1 MYGLPFIIPFIRQAL
16 PFYLVSM
23 PCQLL
28 FLRLR
33 RIRSCLFHQAPCQHR
48 YILYALG
55 PLMDGQ
61 GLVGYDEGRDDQQGP
76 QDKGGQA
83 VADEEKAVFPIPDG
97 SARSAPPR
105 QYAVHTS
112 HLPKKR
118 KGTYLFSVSL

>member
-61 GLVGYDEGRDDQQGP
+61 GLVGYDEGRDDQ
-76 QDKGGQA
+76 
-83 VADEEKAVFPIPDG
+83 
-97 SARSAPPR
+97 
-105 QYAVHTS
+105 
-112 HLPKKR
+112 
-118 KGTYLFSVSL
+118 